1 MLDTTHTYEVCL
13 WRGVLDTM
21 PADPDLTPT
30 QARQLKALQG
40 KFAKFPALGTELVP
54 QNSLCGNLSANNAV
68 QFTENIHLRVANRA
82 AIGYNRPK
90 SHGRVPRRRLVKEV
104 YNHV

>member
-1 MLDTTHTYEVCL
+1 MRACNALLVHGAGGGAWEWNL

-54 QNSLCGNLSANNAV
+54 QNSL
-68 QFTENIHLRVANRA
+68 LREF
-82 AIGYNRPK
+82 IGQ
-90 SHGRVPRRRLVKEV
+90 
-104 YNHV
+104 